1 MNKSINSSDFPCFL
15 ASSLWL
21 GYKSNTWVS
30 DTLDWWVIIREARH
44 NFAFYYYCFVSLMS
58 SSCVVVCVL
67 LFSSSVVKGQKYE
80 SWVVLAN
87 AFSSEI
93 LHGLEFQGSS
103 NEEKPMQQRL
113 VFLPTKSQ
121 GYQIN
126 FLFAWKAGICFFFK
140 CRAQVSWK
148 KPTTVWIRSCPE
160 KVFTWKGLIGAW
172 RPAGNF

>member
-1 MNKSINSSDFPCFL
+1 MQPCNHRHKNSILVAMQNIFYNTLLKISSIHQL
-15 ASSLWL
+15 
-21 GYKSNTWVS
+21 
-30 DTLDWWVIIREARH
+30 H
-44 NFAFYYYCFVSLMS
+44 YCFFSLMS

-67 LFSSSVVKGQKYE
+67 LFSSSNVKGQKYE

-93 LHGLEFQGSS
+93 LHGLEFQGRS
-103 NEEKPMQQRL
+103 NEEKPMQQHL

-126 FLFAWKAGICFFFK
+126 FLFAWKAGMCFFFK

-148 KPTTVWIRSCPE
+148 KPTTFWIRSCPE

-172 RPAGNF
+172 RPPGNF